1 MRRPTLRLN
10 CLSRLFK
17 KLQRHRTIANF
28 KKPTSS
34 PNAQYMTTTTDDAA
48 VIAPPPQQQ
57 HPKTLATTTTAVPV
71 VSIKYDDVNHDA
83 YQQYDQDDD
92 ASSVS
97 DYGDDDEDGVAV
109 CGCGR
114 PLDRGWHCPNCRH
127 TCTQCGRSLII
138 GETCDRCAR
147 VQLPATTAIQH

>member
-17 KLQRHRTIANF
+17 KLQRHRTIASF
-28 KKPTSS
+28 KKPTAPSSSLS
-34 PNAQYMTTTTDDAA
+34 PNAQCMTTTAA
-48 VIAPPPQQQ
+48 PASQQQ
-57 HPKTLATTTTAVPV
+57 HLKTTAVPV
-71 VSIKYDDVNHDA
+71 VSIKYDDVNDGYDA
-83 YQQYDQDDD
+83 YQQYDQDD

-97 DYGDDDEDGVAV
+97 DYGDDDEDGAAV

-147 VQLPATTAIQH
+147 VQLPATTAIH

>member
-17 KLQRHRTIANF
+17 KLQRHRTIASF
-28 KKPTSS
+28 KKPSS
-34 PNAQYMTTTTDDAA
+34 SLSPKAQCMTTTTT
-48 VIAPPPQQQ
+48 APPSSQQQ
-57 HPKTLATTTTAVPV
+57 HPKTTTTAVPV
-71 VSIKYDDVNHDA
+71 VSIKYDDVNDGYDA
-83 YQQYDQDDD
+83 YLQQYDQDD

-97 DYGDDDEDGVAV
+97 DYGDDDENGAAV

-147 VQLPATTAIQH
+147 MQLPATTTIH